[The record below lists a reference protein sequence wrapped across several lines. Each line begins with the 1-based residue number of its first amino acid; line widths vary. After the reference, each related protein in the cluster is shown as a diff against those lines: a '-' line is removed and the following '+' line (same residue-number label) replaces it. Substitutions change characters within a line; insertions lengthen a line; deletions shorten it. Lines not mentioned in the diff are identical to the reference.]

1 MQFKTVFASFFLATA
16 VVAAPFGMPSSS
28 SNPLSSLPSPTEAI
42 NEISN
47 AFTKVEEAYGS
58 GNEGNGDAG
67 NGNKGNGNAGNG
79 NKDNGKLS
87 FQSDYLR
94 RWY

>member
-1 MQFKTVFASFFLATA
+1 MHFKTIFASFFLATA

-28 SNPLSSLPSPTEAI
+28 SNPLSSLPSPTEAL

-79 NKDNGKLS
+79 NKDNGEYL
-87 FQSDYLR
+87 FHSDHLKRLY
-94 RWY
+94 